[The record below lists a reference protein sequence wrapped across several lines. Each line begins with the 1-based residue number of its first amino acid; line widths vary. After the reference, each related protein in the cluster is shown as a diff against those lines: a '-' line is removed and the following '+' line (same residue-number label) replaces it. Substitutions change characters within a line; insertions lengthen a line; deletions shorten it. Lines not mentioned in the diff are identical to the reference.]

1 MTLISLARCC
11 KDNEWKELLRAEF
24 LFSDKYRFQV
34 IFFFFFLVMKL
45 SYFTYKFFLSPLKD
59 SFFSDSFKRYLISV
73 TRVPLCFCFLIF
85 SW

>member
-34 IFFFFFLVMKL
+34 IFFFFCHEIIIF
-45 SYFTYKFFLSPLKD
+45 YF
-59 SFFSDSFKRYLISV
+59 
-73 TRVPLCFCFLIF
+73 
-85 SW
+85 